1 VPRSDHPSDH
11 PTIVP
16 QVDKDRPPYDPLA
29 ASQVDTERGGPRS
42 EMPTFTDEVELE
54 AARIKSKFS
63 LPPQSNVPTNLVPPP
78 GVTLPPPAV
87 ASPMIHPPPPSA
99 PAAPPASAPSAA
111 PDGPPTP
118 FEPVG
123 EADYLARFGS
133 FDKVPV
139 VVLQHEALAQLT
151 LDGRASMLLALLDGR
166 SSIQT
171 ILDIGILNPIDTLG
185 AIEHLV
191 EKGVI
196 ILLG

>member
-16 QVDKDRPPYDPLA
+16 QVDKDRPPIDPMA

-54 AARIKSKFS
+54 AARIKSKFTV
-63 LPPQSNVPTNLVPPP
+63 PPPSHLPTNLAPPP
-78 GVTLPPPAV
+78 GMTAPPPAT
-87 ASPMIHPPPPSA
+87 ASPVIHPPPPEK
-99 PAAPPASAPSAA
+99 PA
-111 PDGPPTP
+111 TP

-123 EADYLARFGS
+123 ETDYLARFGS

-139 VVLQHEALAQLT
+139 VVLQHEALAQLS

-185 AIEHLV
+185 ALEHLV